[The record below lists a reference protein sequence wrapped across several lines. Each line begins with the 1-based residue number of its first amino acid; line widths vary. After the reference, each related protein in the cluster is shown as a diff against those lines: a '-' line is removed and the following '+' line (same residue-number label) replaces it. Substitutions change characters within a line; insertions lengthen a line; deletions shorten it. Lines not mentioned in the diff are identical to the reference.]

1 MVGKYFIDELD
12 LESFYLTVEKL
23 GKLVFDIILF
33 FMLMIVISHVTA
45 LGVAQLDENNAMKQ
59 RGFKMS
65 TVLDTT
71 FYTLW

>member
-1 MVGKYFIDELD
+1 MIGKYFIDELD

-23 GKLVFDIILF
+23 GKLVFDIILLV
-33 FMLMIVISHVTA
+33 MMMIVISHVT
-45 LGVAQLDENNAMKQ
+45 LGVAQLDENNTIKQ
-59 RGFKMS
+59 RGFEMS

>member
-1 MVGKYFIDELD
+1 MIGKYFIDELD

-33 FMLMIVISHVTA
+33 LMMMIVISHVT
-45 LGVAQLDENNAMKQ
+45 LGVAQLDENNTMKQ
-59 RGFKMS
+59 RGFEMS

-71 FYTLW
+71 FYRLW

>member
-1 MVGKYFIDELD
+1 MIGKYFIDELD

-23 GKLVFDIILF
+23 GKLVFDIILLV
-33 FMLMIVISHVTA
+33 MMMIVISHVT
-45 LGVAQLDENNAMKQ
+45 LGVAQLDENNTMKQ
-59 RGFKMS
+59 RGFEMS